1 MILRNLE
8 RRVKKVLPPHDPSIE
23 WLAAAR
29 RAHGAGACLVAAPFM
44 NLSSAF
50 ETFGIPVLMW

>member
-23 WLAAAR
+23 WLAAAH
-29 RAHGAGACLVAAPFM
+29 RAHGAGARLIAAPFM
-44 NLSSAF
+44 NLSAAF
-50 ETFGIPVLMW
+50 QTFSIPVLM

>member
-23 WLAAAR
+23 RVAAALC
-29 RAHGAGACLVAAPFM
+29 AHGAGACLVAAPFM

-50 ETFGIPVLMW
+50 QTFRIPVLMW